1 MLLPVT
7 WPVLPFCLVLF
18 EQWHSACYLTLLNAL
33 VCRSDPL
40 NFSDDLLTVS
50 NNGKAG
56 SVALVGASVTQ
67 GVAKWEFILL
77 SDDSSACLGVAI
89 KPAQCTLRWCA
100 DPLTR
105 LLATSRVIA
114 IVIVI
119 MFRASNCPCETLPV
133 VCNTRVPGF
142 FSLLSVASCRSCCS
156 CRCGGVVV
164 QLRSTHSHSLPAPA
178 ATRCC
183 SGASMAP

>member
-1 MLLPVT
+1 MVWGVRGGHLGRCDVVLLPLRPLSPFPLSAPTHLRSESANLAFTPSSFGAEFTVSGFLCPASDNGVDTVRFDPNLRCEAVGNDPCSCLYT
-7 WPVLPFCLVLF
+7 WHILPFCIVLF

-89 KPAQCTLRWCA
+89 KPAQCTLRW
-100 DPLTR
+100 
-105 LLATSRVIA
+105 
-114 IVIVI
+114 
-119 MFRASNCPCETLPV
+119 
-133 VCNTRVPGF
+133 
-142 FSLLSVASCRSCCS
+142 
-156 CRCGGVVV
+156 
-164 QLRSTHSHSLPAPA
+164 
-178 ATRCC
+178 
-183 SGASMAP
+183 